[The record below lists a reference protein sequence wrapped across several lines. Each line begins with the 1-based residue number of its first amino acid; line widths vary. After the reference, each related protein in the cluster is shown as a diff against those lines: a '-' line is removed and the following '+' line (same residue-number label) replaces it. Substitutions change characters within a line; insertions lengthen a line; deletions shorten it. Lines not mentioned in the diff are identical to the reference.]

1 MTRFSRIISGLE
13 NLLFV
18 WLGLT
23 GVLILGGDNLEIP
36 PILQVFGRLHPL
48 ILHFPIVI
56 LLMAVV
62 TLWISEKNWK
72 EAGHLFLLLG
82 SNFAG
87 ITVVA
92 GLILATEEYEGSSL
106 DWHKWLGVISL
117 SLSVY
122 IYFLAKKTS
131 LTQKL
136 LGSFLAIT
144 LILTGH
150 FGANLTHGED
160 FLLAPIESKEIQ
172 QVALED
178 AEVFQHVVMPI
189 FEAKCISC
197 HKEGKTKGELRM
209 DDLNAL
215 KKGGE
220 SGPFL
225 IPGDPENS
233 TFLQKIHLPLENEE
247 HMPPKNK
254 TQLTEEE
261 IELLRVWVASGASF
275 DQKVTDL
282 EDQSPLFVL
291 ASQKFTVEKHY
302 IFDPA
307 SESDIRSLTNF
318 FRKVKP
324 TYPESP
330 ALEVAYYGAS
340 SFDPNSLKDLKKVK
354 TQVVKVNLNRMPLS
368 EVSLGFLEDLKNLEE
383 LQLNFTGIKPEQLQV
398 LEKVPSLRKLAISGN
413 NLGAKSLEPLSRLTQ
428 LTHLYFWESGLSQN
442 EQEKLQAQLKKTK
455 IDFGF
460 NSKGII
466 LALNPPKIEFEKVM
480 FVDSSKIEFSHPI
493 RSAELRYTLD
503 GSEPDSIS
511 SSVYTQ
517 PIYLKESKEIKVR
530 AFAPEWTGSESV
542 KAVLFKKGKNPTSA
556 QLTFEP
562 NPKYKAQE
570 VETLFDGIKGK
581 ANHTSGEWLGY
592 SEKIF
597 EVTINLDPQESPRE
611 IQASLL
617 LNESAYIFPP
627 ESAEL
632 WVASKGSWK
641 KVPIEAPTQSEKFGE
656 VRFGLL
662 KYPLPKEPFDQIK
675 LRLKPI
681 SKLPKWHPGAGSKGW
696 VFVDELFL
704 Y

>member
-1 MTRFSRIISGLE
+1 MTRFSKITSGLE

-23 GVLILGGDNLEIP
+23 GVLILGGENLTIP

-56 LLMAVV
+56 LLMAVL
-62 TLWISEKNWK
+62 TLWIREKSWK
-72 EAGHLFLLLG
+72 EAGRIFLLLG

-87 ITVVA
+87 LTVVA
-92 GLILATEEYEGSSL
+92 GLILATEDYEGSSL
-106 DWHKWLGVISL
+106 NWHKWLGIISL
-117 SLSVY
+117 GISIY
-122 IYFLAKKTS
+122 IYFLAKRTN
-131 LTQKL
+131 LIQKL
-136 LGSFLAIT
+136 LGASLAIS

-160 FLLAPIESKEIQ
+160 FLLAPIQSKEAN
-172 QVALED
+172 QVALEE
-178 AEVFQHVVMPI
+178 AEIFQHVVMPI

-197 HKEGKTKGELRM
+197 HKEGKMKGELRL
-209 DDLNAL
+209 DDMAAL
-215 KKGGE
+215 QKGGE

-225 IPGDPENS
+225 IPGEPDS
-233 TFLQKIHLPLENEE
+233 SAFLQRIHLPLEDED

-254 TQLTEEE
+254 AQLSEEE
-261 IELLRVWVASGASF
+261 IELLRIWVASGASF
-275 DQKVTDL
+275 DQKVIDL
-282 EDQSPLFVL
+282 EEQNPLFVL
-291 ASQKFTVEKHY
+291 ASQKFTAEKQY
-302 IFDPA
+302 DFDPA
-307 SESDIRSLTNF
+307 SESDVLSLSNF

-324 TYPESP
+324 IYPGSP
-330 ALEVAYYGAS
+330 ALEVAYFGS
-340 SFDPNSLKDLKKVK
+340 SAFDPNSLKELKKIR
-354 TQVVKVNLNRMPLS
+354 TQIVNVNLNRMPLG

-383 LQLNFTGIKPEQLQV
+383 LQLNFTDLKTEQLQV
-398 LEKVPSLRKLAISGN
+398 LQKLPSLRKLAISGN
-413 NLGAKSLEPLSRLTQ
+413 KLGPGSMEYLSRLTQ
-428 LTHLYFWESGLSQN
+428 LSHLYFWESGLN
-442 EQEKLQAQLKKTK
+442 EEDQKKLQSQLPKTQ

-466 LALNPPKIEFEKVM
+466 LALNPPKIEFEKLM
-480 FVDSSKIEFSHPI
+480 FADSAKVEFSHPI

-503 GSEPDSIS
+503 GQDPDSIS
-511 SSVYTQ
+511 SLLYSQ
-517 PIYLKESKEIKVR
+517 PIYLKESAEIKVR
-530 AFAPEWTGSESV
+530 AFAQEWSGSESV
-542 KAVLFKKGKNPTSA
+542 KAVLFKKGKNPVSA
-556 QLTFEP
+556 KLTFEP

-570 VETLFDGIKGK
+570 VATLFDGIKGK

-597 EVTINLDPQESPRE
+597 EVTLTLNPQHPPKE

-632 WVASKGSWK
+632 WVSSHGKWK
-641 KVPIEAPTQSEKFGE
+641 KVPIQAPAQSEKFGE
-656 VRFGLL
+656 ARFGLL
-662 KYPLPKEPFDQIK
+662 KYPLPDEPFDQVK

-681 SKLPKWHPGAGSKGW
+681 SQLPKWHPGAGSKGW
-696 VFVDELFL
+696 VFVDEIFL